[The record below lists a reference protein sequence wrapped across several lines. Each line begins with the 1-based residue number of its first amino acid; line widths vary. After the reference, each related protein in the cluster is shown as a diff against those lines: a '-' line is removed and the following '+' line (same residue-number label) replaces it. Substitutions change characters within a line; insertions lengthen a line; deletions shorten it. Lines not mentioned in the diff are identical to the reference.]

1 MLIMTEAYSNQMP
14 ITPPDTIRRLPDH
27 GNTSDNDGLQGPF
40 FNIDTIEPEAE
51 ECILETAKDHG
62 EGIEIVRFALKT
74 LGIIHPKLPK
84 EPKTPDEKLAAEHN
98 NAINDRITHAGSV
111 YASFFE
117 DYQLRH
123 GLNTD
128 RLVALYDQSKHLEHL
143 PLLSLFVNLQSTYPN
158 YDNVADSSRI
168 VRILVLEDNG
178 ETLSSQA

>member
-1 MLIMTEAYSNQMP
+1 MTEAYSNQMP
-14 ITPPDTIRRLPDH
+14 ITPPDTIRRLPDT

-84 EPKTPDEKLAAEHN
+84 EPNTPDERLAGEHQQ
-98 NAINDRITHAGSV
+98 AINDRVSQAGSV

-117 DYQLRH
+117 DYQLRR

-128 RLVALYDQSKHLEHL
+128 RLGALYDQSKHLEHL
-143 PLLSLFVNLQSTYPN
+143 PLLSLFVNLQSAYPN